1 VRRPLLPLALIVLS
15 VVLNVLAAVSARA
28 DIVRILDKDQEAAQ
42 ARVDLIRQAHE
53 KIEVLY
59 FIAKDDR
66 VSAAMLQLM
75 RDARRRGV
83 SVRMVIDGS
92 FRRIP
97 KAILTHLRD
106 EGVLIRT
113 YHPFDLRHLTW
124 VNHRMHDKLIVVD
137 GKRYITGG
145 RNLDESYFGLSKKT
159 NYRDIDIYVDG
170 ASAADAQRRFEDVWS
185 SRDVAS
191 LHGHV
196 TRRATRGAAEHL
208 GDALVEMA
216 HSGFIDLGP
225 ARDWSKGAIEVGPV
239 QFLGGHGI
247 GGDMTPL
254 LTAANQSIVIE
265 SPYFIPPQFLRD
277 LLLKKLA
284 EGVRITVVTNSV
296 RSTDGLLP
304 QAGYLKYRDMLA
316 RAGIDFHEYKGPDC
330 LHGKVIIVDGH
341 VAMVGSYNIDPRS
354 EYLNT
359 EVMAI
364 ADDAQLARDLQ
375 DRIDRHIGNAWT
387 PATAPPAPALR
398 LFAIDLFMPILE
410 HQL

>member
-1 VRRPLLPLALIVLS
+1 MRRLALAFAITLLVPF
-15 VVLNVLAAVSARA
+15 SARA
-28 DIVRILDKDQEAAQ
+28 DLVRILDKDQEAAQ
-42 ARVDLIRQAHE
+42 ARVDLIRQAHDR
-53 KIEVLY
+53 IEVLY

-97 KAILTHLRD
+97 KGVLTHLRD

-170 ASAADAQRRFEDVWS
+170 ASAAAAQQRFEQVWNS
-185 SRDVAS
+185 KDVAL

-196 TRRATRGAAEHL
+196 THRAKRNAAEHL
-208 GDALVEMA
+208 GDSLAEMA

-225 ARDWSKGAIEVGPV
+225 ARDWSKSAIEVGPV
-239 QFLGGHGI
+239 QFFGGHGI

-254 LTAANQSIVIE
+254 LETAKESIVIE
-265 SPYFIPPQFLRD
+265 SPYFIPPRFLRD
-277 LLLKKLA
+277 LFLKKLA

-296 RSTDGLLP
+296 KSTDGLLP
-304 QAGYLKYRDMLA
+304 QAGYLKYRGSLA

-341 VAMVGSYNIDPRS
+341 LAMVGSYNIDPRS

-364 ADDAQLARDLQ
+364 ADDAELAHDLQ
-375 DRIDRHIGNAWT
+375 RRIDKHIDNAWT
-387 PATAPPAPALR
+387 AATAPPAPALR

>member
-1 VRRPLLPLALIVLS
+1 MRCRAIALSL
-15 VVLNVLAAVSARA
+15 VVLLAAAARA
-28 DIVRILDKDQEAAQ
+28 DVVRILDKDQQAAQ
-42 ARVDLIRQAHE
+42 ARVDLIRSA
-53 KIEVLY
+53 KDRIEVLY

-66 VSAAMLQLM
+66 VSAAMLQLL

-83 SVRMVIDGS
+83 SVRMVIDGT

-97 KAILTHLRD
+97 KGILAHLRD
-106 EGVLIRT
+106 EGVVIRT
-113 YHPFDLRHLTW
+113 YHPFDLRHLNW
-124 VNHRMHDKLIVVD
+124 LNHRMHDKLIVVD

-145 RNLDESYFGLSKKT
+145 RNLDESYFGLSPKI

-170 ASAADAQRRFEDVWS
+170 DSAVDAERRFEQVWNS
-185 SRDVAS
+185 KDVAS

-196 TRRATRGAAEHL
+196 TRRAKRDATEHL
-208 GDALVEMA
+208 GDSLNEMV
-216 HSGFIDLGP
+216 HSKFIDLGTP
-225 ARDWSKGAIEVGPV
+225 RDWSEGALHDGPV
-239 QFLGGHGI
+239 QFVAGHGI
-247 GGDMTPL
+247 GVFMTPL
-254 LTAANQSIVIE
+254 MAAAKDSIVIE
-265 SPYFIPPQFLRD
+265 SPYFIPPRFLRE

-284 EGVRITVVTNSV
+284 DGVRITVVTNSV

-304 QAGYLKYRDMLA
+304 QVGYLKYRGSLA

-330 LHGKVIIVDGH
+330 LHGKVILVDGR

-364 ADDAQLARDLQ
+364 AENEELARDLQ
-375 DRIDRHIGNAWT
+375 QLIDHHIDNAWT
-387 PATAPPAPALR
+387 IQTAPQAPALR
-398 LFAIDLFMPILE
+398 LIAIQMLMPILE

>member
-1 VRRPLLPLALIVLS
+1 MQRHAAL
-15 VVLNVLAAVSARA
+15 VLAVVTLLAATARA
-28 DIVRILDKDQEAAQ
+28 DVVRILDKDQEAAQ
-42 ARVDLIRQAHE
+42 ARIDMIREAHDR
-53 KIEVLY
+53 IEILY

-66 VSAAMLQLM
+66 IALAMLQLL
-75 RDARRRGV
+75 RDAHRRGV
-83 SVRMVIDGS
+83 SVRMVVDGS

-97 KAILTHLRD
+97 KPVLAHLRD
-106 EGVLIRT
+106 DGVVIRS

-124 VNHRMHDKLIVVD
+124 VNHRMHEKLILVD

-145 RNLDESYFGLSKKT
+145 RNLDESYFGLSPKI

-170 ASAADAQRRFEDVWS
+170 ASAADADRRFEEVWD
-185 SRDVAS
+185 RKDVAS

-196 TRRATRGAAEHL
+196 TRRSKRIAAEHL
-208 GDALVEMA
+208 GDALAEMG
-216 HSGFIDLGP
+216 HSGFINLGP
-225 ARDWSKGAIEVGPV
+225 PRNWSDGAMEVGPMR
-239 QFLGGHGI
+239 FLAGHGI
-247 GGDMTPL
+247 GGGMTDFI
-254 LTAANQSIVIE
+254 ANAKESIVIE
-265 SPYFIPPQFLRD
+265 SPYFIPPRFLRE

-284 EGVRITVVTNSV
+284 DGVRITVVTNSV

-304 QAGYLKYRDMLA
+304 QVGYLKYRGSLA

-330 LHGKVIIVDGH
+330 LHGKVIIIDGR

-364 ADDAQLARDLQ
+364 AEDDELARGLQ
-375 DRIDRHIGNAWT
+375 RLIDGHIDNAWGILSA
-387 PATAPPAPALR
+387 PHAPPLR
-398 LFAIDLFMPILE
+398 VFAIQMFMPILE

>member
-1 VRRPLLPLALIVLS
+1 MRRPALAFALVILVAL
-15 VVLNVLAAVSARA
+15 VTVSARA
-28 DIVRILDKDQEAAQ
+28 DVVRILDKDQEAAQ
-42 ARVDLIRQAHE
+42 ARVDLIREA
-53 KIEVLY
+53 KSSIEVLY

-83 SVRMVIDGS
+83 SVRMVIDGT

-97 KAILTHLRD
+97 KGILAHLRD

-124 VNHRMHDKLIVVD
+124 LNHRMHDKLIVVD

-145 RNLDESYFGLSKKT
+145 RNLDESYFGLSKKI

-170 ASAADAQRRFEDVWS
+170 PSAADAQRRFEQVWD
-185 SRDVAS
+185 SRDVAN

-196 TRRATRGAAEHL
+196 TQRAKRDATEHL
-208 GDALVEMA
+208 GDSLIEMV
-216 HSGFIDLGP
+216 HSGFIDLGKP
-225 ARDWSKGAIEVGPV
+225 RDWSAGGVEVGPV
-239 QFLGGHGI
+239 QFFAGHQI
-247 GGDMTPL
+247 GADMTPL
-254 LTAANQSIVIE
+254 IAAAKESIVIE
-265 SPYFIPPQFLRD
+265 SPYFIPPRFFRE

-284 EGVRITVVTNSV
+284 EGVRITVITNSV

-304 QAGYLKYRDMLA
+304 QVGYLKYRKPLA

-330 LHGKVIIVDGH
+330 LHGKVILVDGH

-359 EVMAI
+359 EVMAV
-364 ADDAQLARDLQ
+364 AESEELARRLQ
-375 DRIDRHIGNAWT
+375 ERIDGHIVNAWT
-387 PATAPPAPALR
+387 ILMAPHAPALR
-398 LFAIDLFMPILE
+398 VLAIQMLMPVLE

>member
-1 VRRPLLPLALIVLS
+1 VQRRVVVLAL
-15 VVLNVLAAVSARA
+15 VVLLAAAARA
-28 DIVRILDKDQEAAQ
+28 DVVRILDKDQEAAQ
-42 ARVDLIRQAHE
+42 ARVDLIRSAHDR
-53 KIEVLY
+53 IEVLY
-59 FIAKDDR
+59 FIAKDDH
-66 VSAAMLQLM
+66 VALATLQLL
-75 RDARRRGV
+75 RDAHRRGV

-97 KAILTHLRD
+97 KAVLSHLRD
-106 EGVLIRT
+106 DGVIIRS

-137 GKRYITGG
+137 GQRYITGG
-145 RNLDESYFGLSKKT
+145 RNLDESYFGLSPEI

-170 ASAADAQRRFEDVWS
+170 GSAADAERRFEQVWDS
-185 SRDVAS
+185 KDVAV

-196 TRRATRGAAEHL
+196 TQRSKREAAEHL
-208 GDALVEMA
+208 GDALDTMA

-225 ARDWSKGAIEVGPV
+225 PRNWSEGAIHDGPV
-239 QFLGGHGI
+239 QFVAGHGI
-247 GGDMTPL
+247 GADMTPL
-254 LTAANQSIVIE
+254 IAAAKESIVIE
-265 SPYFIPPQFLRD
+265 SPYFIPPRFLRE

-284 EGVRITVVTNSV
+284 DGVRITVVTNSV

-304 QAGYLKYRDMLA
+304 QVGYLKYRGSLA

-330 LHGKVIIVDGH
+330 LHGKVILVDGR

-364 ADDAQLARDLQ
+364 AENEELARRLQ
-375 DRIDRHIGNAWT
+375 QLIDRHIENAWT
-387 PATAPPAPALR
+387 IETAPQAPPLR
-398 LFAIDLFMPILE
+398 VLAIQMFMPILE

>member
-1 VRRPLLPLALIVLS
+1 VRCRAIALSL
-15 VVLNVLAAVSARA
+15 VVLLAAAARA
-28 DIVRILDKDQEAAQ
+28 DVVRILDKDQQAAQ
-42 ARVDLIRQAHE
+42 ARVDLIRTAHDR
-53 KIEVLY
+53 IEVLY

-66 VSAAMLQLM
+66 ISAAMLQLL

-83 SVRMVIDGS
+83 SVRMVIDGT

-97 KAILTHLRD
+97 KGILAHLRD
-106 EGVLIRT
+106 EGVVIRT

-124 VNHRMHDKLIVVD
+124 INHRMHDKLIVVD

-145 RNLDESYFGLSKKT
+145 RNLDESYFGLSPKI
-159 NYRDIDIYVDG
+159 NYRDIDIYVEG
-170 ASAADAQRRFEDVWS
+170 GSAVDAEKRFEQVWDS
-185 SRDVAS
+185 KDVAN

-196 TRRATRGAAEHL
+196 SRRAKRNAAEHL
-208 GDALVEMA
+208 GDSLTEMIG
-216 HSGFIDLGP
+216 SKFIDLGP
-225 ARDWSKGAIEVGPV
+225 PRDWTEGAIADGPV
-239 QFLGGHGI
+239 EFVAGHGI
-247 GGDMTPL
+247 GTYMTPL
-254 LTAANQSIVIE
+254 MAAAKESIVIE
-265 SPYFIPPQFLRD
+265 SPYFIPPRFLRE

-304 QAGYLKYRDMLA
+304 QVGYLKYRGSLA

-330 LHGKVIIVDGH
+330 LHGKVILVDGR

-364 ADDAQLARDLQ
+364 AENAELARDLQ
-375 DRIDRHIGNAWT
+375 QLIDRHIDNAWT
-387 PATAPPAPALR
+387 IETAPQAPALR
-398 LFAIDLFMPILE
+398 LIAIQMLMPILE

>member
-1 VRRPLLPLALIVLS
+1 VQRRVVVLAL
-15 VVLNVLAAVSARA
+15 VVLLAAAARA
-28 DIVRILDKDQEAAQ
+28 DVVRILDKDQEAAQ
-42 ARVDLIRQAHE
+42 ARVDLIRSAHDR
-53 KIEVLY
+53 IEVLY
-59 FIAKDDR
+59 FIAKDDH
-66 VSAAMLQLM
+66 VALATLQLL
-75 RDARRRGV
+75 RDAHRRGV

-97 KAILTHLRD
+97 KAVLSHLRD
-106 EGVLIRT
+106 DGVIIRS

-137 GKRYITGG
+137 GQRYITGG
-145 RNLDESYFGLSKKT
+145 RNLDESYFGLSPEI

-170 ASAADAQRRFEDVWS
+170 GSAVDAERRFEQVWDS
-185 SRDVAS
+185 KDVAV

-196 TRRATRGAAEHL
+196 TRRAKREAAEHL
-208 GDALVEMA
+208 GDALDTMA

-225 ARDWSKGAIEVGPV
+225 PRNWSEGAIHDGPV
-239 QFLGGHGI
+239 QFIAGHGI
-247 GGDMTPL
+247 GADMTPL
-254 LTAANQSIVIE
+254 IAAAKESIVIE
-265 SPYFIPPQFLRD
+265 SPYFIPPRFLRE

-304 QAGYLKYRDMLA
+304 QVGYLKYRGSLA
-316 RAGIDFHEYKGPDC
+316 RAGIDFHEYRGPDC
-330 LHGKVIIVDGH
+330 LHGKVILVDGR

-364 ADDAQLARDLQ
+364 AENEELARRLQ
-375 DRIDRHIGNAWT
+375 QLIDRHIENAWT
-387 PATAPPAPALR
+387 IETAPQAPPLR
-398 LFAIDLFMPILE
+398 VLAIQMFMPILE

>member
-1 VRRPLLPLALIVLS
+1 MQRPVILLALLVLF
-15 VVLNVLAAVSARA
+15 AATARA

-42 ARVDLIRQAHE
+42 ARVDLIREAHDR
-53 KIEVLY
+53 IEVLY

-66 VSAAMLQLM
+66 VSASMLQLL

-97 KAILTHLRD
+97 KAILSHLRD
-106 EGVLIRT
+106 EGVVIRT

-124 VNHRMHDKLIVVD
+124 VDHRMHDKLIVVD

-145 RNLDESYFGLSKKT
+145 RNLDESYFGLSPEI

-170 ASAADAQRRFEDVWS
+170 DSAAAAERRFEAVWDS
-185 SRDVAS
+185 KDVAA

-196 TRRATRGAAEHL
+196 TRRAKRDAAEHL
-208 GDALVEMA
+208 GDSLAEMA
-216 HSGFIDLGP
+216 RSKFIDLGP
-225 ARDWSKGAIEVGPV
+225 PRDWSEGALHDGPV
-239 QFLGGHGI
+239 KFIAGHGI

-254 LTAANQSIVIE
+254 LAAAKESIVIE

-277 LLLKKLA
+277 LLFKKLA

-304 QAGYLKYRDMLA
+304 QVGYLKYRGSMA
-316 RAGIDFHEYKGPDC
+316 KAGVDFHEYKGPDC
-330 LHGKVIIVDGH
+330 LHGKVIIIDGR
-341 VAMVGSYNIDPRS
+341 VSMVGSYNIDPRS

-359 EVMAI
+359 EVMAV
-364 ADDAQLARDLQ
+364 ADNEELARGLQ
-375 DRIDRHIGNAWT
+375 RLIERHIANAWT
-387 PATAPPAPALR
+387 IQTAPAAPALR
-398 LFAIDLFMPILE
+398 VIAIEMLMPLLE

>member
-1 VRRPLLPLALIVLS
+1 
-15 VVLNVLAAVSARA
+15 
-28 DIVRILDKDQEAAQ
+28 VRILDKDQEAAQ
-42 ARVDLIRQAHE
+42 ARVDLIRGAHD

-83 SVRMVIDGS
+83 SVRMVLDGS

-97 KAILTHLRD
+97 KAVLAHLRD
-106 EGVLIRT
+106 EGVLVRT

-124 VNHRMHDKLIVVD
+124 INHRMHDKVIVVD

-170 ASAADAQRRFEDVWS
+170 ASAADAQRRFEQVWD
-185 SRDVAS
+185 SRDVAE

-196 TRRATRGAAEHL
+196 TRRAKRAATEHL
-208 GDALVEMA
+208 GDALAEMV

-225 ARDWSKGAIEVGPV
+225 ARDWSKGGMEVGPM
-239 QFLGGHGI
+239 QFFAGHGI

-254 LTAANQSIVIE
+254 ITAAKESIVIE
-265 SPYFIPPQFLRD
+265 SPYFIPPRFLRE

-296 RSTDGLLP
+296 KSTDGLLP
-304 QAGYLKYRDMLA
+304 QAGYLKYRGSLT
-316 RAGIDFHEYKGPDC
+316 RAGIDFREYKGPDC
-330 LHGKVIIVDGH
+330 LHGKVIIVDGR

-364 ADDAQLARDLQ
+364 ADDAELAHALQ
-375 DRIDRHIGNAWT
+375 ALIDGHIDHAWT
-387 PATAPPAPALR
+387 VATAPAAPALR

>member
-1 VRRPLLPLALIVLS
+1 MRRQALAFALFALVTVS
-15 VVLNVLAAVSARA
+15 VPARA
-28 DIVRILDKDQEAAQ
+28 DLVRVLDKDQEAAQ
-42 ARVDLIRQAHE
+42 ARVDLIRQAHDR
-53 KIEVLY
+53 IEVLY

-97 KAILTHLRD
+97 KAILAHLRD
-106 EGVLIRT
+106 EGVVIRT
-113 YHPFDLRHLTW
+113 YHPFDLRHLNW
-124 VNHRMHDKLIVVD
+124 LDHRMHDKLIVVD

-145 RNLDESYFGLSKKT
+145 RNLDESYFGMSHEI
-159 NYRDIDIYVDG
+159 NYRDIDVYVDG
-170 ASAADAQRRFEDVWS
+170 ASAADAERRFDQVWNS
-185 SRDVAS
+185 KDVAS

-196 TRRATRGAAEHL
+196 TRRAKRDATEHL
-208 GDALVEMA
+208 GDSLVEMV
-216 HSGFIDLGP
+216 HSHFIDLGP
-225 ARDWSKGAIEVGPV
+225 ARDWSKGAVEVGPV
-239 QFLGGHGI
+239 QFFAGHEI
-247 GGDMTPL
+247 GADMTPFI
-254 LTAANQSIVIE
+254 AAAKESILIE
-265 SPYFIPPQFLRD
+265 SPYFIPPRFFRE

-284 EGVRITVVTNSV
+284 EGVHITVVTNSV

-304 QAGYLKYRDMLA
+304 QVGYLKYRGSLA

-330 LHGKVIIVDGH
+330 LHGKVIIVDGR

-359 EVMAI
+359 EVMAV
-364 ADDAQLARDLQ
+364 AENEELARTLQ
-375 DRIDRHIGNAWT
+375 ERIEGHIENAWT
-387 PATAPPAPALR
+387 IFSAPNAPVLR
-398 LFAIDLFMPILE
+398 VLAIQMLMPVLE

>member
-1 VRRPLLPLALIVLS
+1 VRRLALAFALTLLVPF
-15 VVLNVLAAVSARA
+15 SARA
-28 DIVRILDKDQEAAQ
+28 DLVRILDKDQEAAQ
-42 ARVDLIRQAHE
+42 ARVDLIRGAKD

-97 KAILTHLRD
+97 KGVLTHLRD

-113 YHPFDLRHLTW
+113 YHPFDIRHLTW
-124 VNHRMHDKLIVVD
+124 VNHRMHDKLLVVD

-170 ASAADAQRRFEDVWS
+170 ASAADAQRRFEQVWDS
-185 SRDVAS
+185 KDVAL

-196 TRRATRGAAEHL
+196 TRRAKRNAAEHL
-208 GDALVEMA
+208 GDSLAEMA

-239 QFLGGHGI
+239 QFFAGHGI

-254 LTAANQSIVIE
+254 IAAAKESIVIE
-265 SPYFIPPQFLRD
+265 SPYFIPPRFLRE

-296 RSTDGLLP
+296 KSTDGLLP
-304 QAGYLKYRDMLA
+304 QAGYLKYRGSLT

-330 LHGKVIIVDGH
+330 LHGKVIIIDGH
-341 VAMVGSYNIDPRS
+341 LAMVGSYNIDPRS

-364 ADDAQLARDLQ
+364 ADDAELAHELQ
-375 DRIDRHIGNAWT
+375 RRIESHIDNAWT
-387 PATAPPAPALR
+387 VATAPAAPALR
-398 LFAIDLFMPILE
+398 LFAIDLFMPLLE